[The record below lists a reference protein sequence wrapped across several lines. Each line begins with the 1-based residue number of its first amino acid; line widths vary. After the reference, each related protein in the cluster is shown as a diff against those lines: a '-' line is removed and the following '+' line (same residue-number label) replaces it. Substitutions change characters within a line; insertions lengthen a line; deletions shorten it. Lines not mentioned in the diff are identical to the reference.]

1 MKIKTSELSGANLDW
16 AVAIAVGTH
25 CQETGSTDLCTGKHW
40 VVSGFRAM
48 RWDDWTP
55 YTDWGQGGPL
65 IERFSVTLGK
75 RTDRPAGPRQWDAF
89 IDPNFCHSATYV
101 NFGPS
106 PLIAAC
112 RAIVA
117 AKLGDEVDVPEGLV

>member
-16 AVAIAVGTH
+16 AVAVAVGAH
-25 CQETGSTDLCTGKHW
+25 CQETGSTDLHTGKHW

-55 YTDWGQGGPL
+55 STDWSQGGPL
-65 IERFSVTLGK
+65 IERFGLEITRYNESCWAAISQW
-75 RTDRPAGPRQWDAF
+75 DYDFNDYHPAGET
-89 IDPNFCHSATYV
+89 I
-101 NFGPS
+101 
-106 PLIAAC
+106 LIAAC